1 MGMGSKQKILEGF
14 VKRRFGNR
22 FVNIQFYLALAI
34 TKEAQEDR
42 NSGHANLDLIEK
54 KVQGWLQFKL

>member
-1 MGMGSKQKILEGF
+1 M
-14 VKRRFGNR
+14 
-22 FVNIQFYLALAI
+22 NIQFYLALAN

-42 NSGHANLDLIEK
+42 NSGHTNLDLIEK